1 MTGKDYKRAIERERQ
16 ARKRRTDAALQVH
29 KCPKCGKVFDRKEY
43 LERHIRNEV
52 TE

>member
-16 ARKRRTDAALQVH
+16 ARKRKTDAALRVH
-29 KCPKCGKVFDRKEY
+29 KCSKCGKVFDRKEY

-52 TE
+52 AE